1 MTIPV
6 TAFTAAVCALLLLL
20 TAIDTVRQ
28 RLRLK
33 VAFGDGGDAKL
44 TSASRAHAN
53 LAEHAPI
60 VLIMM
65 AALELGHANHK
76 LLLGIGAAFL
86 VARVAHV
93 IGLYQYQPGS
103 EKVPVARQVGV
114 MLTWATLAVLGAWT
128 ALMLVNTNL
137 GR

>member
-20 TAIDTVRQ
+20 TAIDTVRH
-28 RLRLK
+28 RIRSK
-33 VAFGDGGDAKL
+33 TAFGDGGDARL
-44 TSASRAHAN
+44 VSASRAHAN
-53 LAEHAPI
+53 LAEHAPL

-65 AALELGHANHK
+65 AALELAHANHK

-86 VARVAHV
+86 VARVAHI
-93 IGLYQYQPGS
+93 IGLYQPVS
-103 EKVPVARQVGV
+103 EKPPLPRSMGV
-114 MLTWATLAVLGAWT
+114 MLTWAVIAVLGVWS

-137 GR
+137 GH